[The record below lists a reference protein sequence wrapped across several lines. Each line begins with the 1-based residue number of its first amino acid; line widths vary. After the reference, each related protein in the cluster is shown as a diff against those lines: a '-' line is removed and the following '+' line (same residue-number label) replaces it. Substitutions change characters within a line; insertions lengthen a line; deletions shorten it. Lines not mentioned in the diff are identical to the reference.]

1 MTGTELATHPG
12 GAGARA
18 LSLSRC
24 ALRVTRGDQEGLE
37 RVLDGDALRIGK
49 GPDADLVLRDPAVS
63 RDHCEIVRDERGF
76 LLRDLGSTNGT
87 RLDGAEVR
95 EGYLH
100 AGSVITIGR
109 VELQVRTYDEQIEL
123 SPSSRD
129 RFGELCG
136 DDAVM
141 RSVFG
146 LLERI
151 ADTDATLLVGGETGT
166 GKDALARSV
175 HAASRRSKR
184 PFVSVDCG
192 ALVASRVESELF
204 GHEKGSFTG
213 AVERRKGAFEL
224 AHHGT
229 LFLDEIGELPL
240 ELQPR
245 LLRVLETRRV
255 RRVGGSVEVPVD
267 LRVIAAS
274 HRNLLQEVE
283 RGKFRKDL
291 YFRLAVVPVWL
302 PPLRERRADVP
313 RIAEQLLERICGEQL
328 PGEPRPAL
336 TASVSQALA
345 SHDWPGNVRELR
357 NVLERAVLLG
367 RGRGGLD
374 LAAAGIVPALGTG
387 GAGSETADATFDPAL
402 SYGQT
407 RAAFE
412 ADFERRYVRFLL
424 ARHHGNVSAAARE
437 AGMDRKHLHHLAE
450 RHGLRSTGRKD

>member
-1 MTGTELATHPG
+1 M
-12 GAGARA
+12 
-18 LSLSRC
+18 
-24 ALRVTRGDQEGLE
+24 
-37 RVLDGDALRIGK
+37 LDGDVLRIGK
-49 GPDADLVLRDPAVS
+49 GPDVDLVLRDPAVS
-63 RDHCEIVRDERGF
+63 REHCEIVRDERGF

-100 AGSVITIGR
+100 PGAVITIGR

-136 DDAVM
+136 DDPVM
-141 RSVFG
+141 RSAFG

-151 ADTDATLLVGGETGT
+151 ADTDATLLIGGETGT

-175 HAASRRSKR
+175 HAASKRSKG

-192 ALVASRVESELF
+192 SLVASLVESELF

-224 AHHGT
+224 AQHGT

-245 LLRVLETRRV
+245 LLRVLEMRRV
-255 RRVGGSVEVPVD
+255 RRVGGNTELAVD

-302 PPLRERRADVP
+302 PPLRERRGDVP
-313 RIAEQLLERICGEQL
+313 RIAEQLLERIYGDQL

-336 TASVSQALA
+336 SAAVAQALSA
-345 SHDWPGNVRELR
+345 HDWPGNVRELR
-357 NVLERAVLLG
+357 NVLERAALLG

-374 LAAAGIVPALGTG
+374 LAAAGLLPVLGSGPGNPGDTS
-387 GAGSETADATFDPAL
+387 SEAAASFDPAL

-412 ADFERRYVRFLL
+412 TDFERRYVRWLL
-424 ARHHGNVSAAARE
+424 ERHAGNVSAAARE